1 MGGDAACGCEGVWK
15 RLGLILLWMLAIA
28 LTRVL
33 PALLCSALLCS
44 ALLCSALLC
53 SALLCSM
60 LISC

>member
-1 MGGDAACGCEGVWK
+1 MGLGCRLMGGDAACGCEGVWK

-44 ALLCSALLC
+44 
-53 SALLCSM
+53 M